1 MFSRKYILY
10 IAICS
15 LLPSIEAGAS
25 GRILIGFDAS
35 YVGEEEHDAA
45 GNVSSIGCDLNG
57 DGYHDHFIAAP
68 YNSFTGDEAG
78 CIYLVLGQ
86 ENLWDFGAALEDI
99 ETRFVGEFPG
109 DGLTLK
115 SNEISGDFNGDGH
128 CDIAIVAPENSAYG
142 RDSSHVHLFLGGVE
156 FFGVYDLGESDICIT
171 QDLDQTLVKWVSKLG
186 DVNDDGIDDLAIS
199 TYISG
204 QDRGLVYVINGFTGA
219 WPEMIDVSSADTT
232 IIGENIGD
240 NAYHITYTGD
250 MNGDGVCDLA
260 VGAPGHNYM
269 HASDAGT
276 VYLMEGG
283 AGVWDSANRID
294 SMSNLVASFGG
305 ASMNGQA
312 GKSVAGGGDLNGDG
326 LSDLIVGE
334 PYNNDGGQDSGKV
347 YIIFGRTAGWTIDE
361 GLWNHPSFIG
371 EAAGDTAGFFARV
384 VGDINGDGYD
394 DGTISAPMNNENGVG
409 AGQVYLILGKPNGWQ
424 VDASLSE
431 SNASM
436 TGISPYDHL
445 GGSLGGNVD
454 INGDGLSEILIG
466 SVQSGAG
473 AVFGGE
479 TYTVLG
485 TECWDIDWD
494 GIEGCQGDCDD
505 YNDAVYPGATEICD
519 GLDSDCDGNLPL
531 DENDGDG
538 DGSPECDDC
547 DDADA
552 SVSNTDSD
560 GDGVSSCDA
569 DCDDGDPTTYPG
581 AWEICD
587 GIDNDCDGAPT
598 EYEVD
603 LDSDGYML
611 CDGDCDDADPATY
624 PTAEEVC
631 EDGIDNDCDGLVD
644 EDCSDDDDDDDD
656 DLDDDDSA
664 DDDDNMTS
672 DDDGEP
678 STEDDDDE
686 AGTDCECVIG
696 NEDGP
701 EEYASAVCWLCLMII
716 YRRIRTIAL
725 GHDSRSPRH

>member
-1 MFSRKYILY
+1 MIPVVRATSKKSDYSLWYTALGGEKMRSHFFIQI

-25 GRILIGFDAS
+25 GRVLIGFDAS
-35 YVGEEEHDAA
+35 YVGEEELDMA
-45 GNVSSIGCDLNG
+45 GNVNPRGCDLNG
-57 DGYHDHFIAAP
+57 DGYQDHLVAAP
-68 YNSFTGDEAG
+68 FNSLAGSGAG
-78 CIYLVLGQ
+78 CVYLILGQ
-86 ENLWDFGAALEDI
+86 GNLWAIGTSFGEID
-99 ETRFVGEFPG
+99 TRFVGEFPG
-109 DGLTLK
+109 DGIGLQ
-115 SNEISGDFNGDGH
+115 NHEISGDYNGDGE
-128 CDIAIVAPENSAYG
+128 CDIAIVTPENSAYG
-142 RDSSHVHLFLGGVE
+142 RDSSNVQLFIGGVE
-156 FFGVYDLGESDICIT
+156 FYGEYDVGGSDVRIT
-171 QDLDQTLVKWVSKLG
+171 QDLEQDHVKWVTNLG
-186 DVNDDGIDDLAIS
+186 DVNDDSIDDMAIS
-199 TYISG
+199 TYLPG
-204 QDRGLVYVINGFTGA
+204 RGRGLVYVINGFAGT
-219 WPEMIDVSSADTT
+219 WPEVLDVSSADST
-232 IIGENIGD
+232 IIGENNGD
-240 NAYHITYTGD
+240 YAHHTTFTGD
-250 MNGDGVCDLA
+250 MNGDGSFDLA

-269 HASDAGT
+269 HASDAGK
-276 VYLMEGG
+276 VYLLEGG
-283 AGVWDSANRID
+283 AGAWDSENRID

-305 ASMNGQA
+305 ASLDGQA
-312 GKSVAGGGDLNGDG
+312 GISVAGGGDLNGDG

-334 PYNNDGGQDSGKV
+334 AYNNDNGQDSGKI
-347 YIIFGRTAGWTIDE
+347 YIIFGRTAGWVLEE

-371 EAAGDTAGFFARV
+371 EAAGDTAGLMASI

-394 DGTISAPMNNENGVG
+394 DVTVSAQLNDEFGMGT
-409 AGQVYLILGKPNGWQ
+409 GQVYLILGRPNSWQ
-424 VDASLSE
+424 VDVALSE

-436 TGISPYDHL
+436 AGMASGDYI
-445 GGSLGGNVD
+445 GASLGGNVD
-454 INGDGLSEILIG
+454 INGDGFKDMLIG
-466 SVQSGAG
+466 SVNSSVGGVGA
-473 AVFGGE
+473 GE

-485 TECWDIDWD
+485 TDCWDIDWD

-519 GLDSDCDGNLPL
+519 GLDSDCDGDLPM

-560 GDGVSSCDA
+560 GDGVSSCDS

-611 CDGDCDDADPATY
+611 CDGDCDDADPGTY
-624 PTAEEVC
+624 PTAEEMC

-644 EDCSDDDDDDDD
+644 EDCSDDDDDDNDDDD

-678 STEDDDDE
+678 SPEDDDDNP
-686 AGTDCECVIG
+686 GTDCECAIG
-696 NEDGP
+696 NEGK
-701 EEYASAVCWLCLMII
+701 
-716 YRRIRTIAL
+716 
-725 GHDSRSPRH
+725 